1 MESLGNYLKRE
12 REFRQIALIEVSEA
26 TRISSVTLNALEADQ
41 FDQLPGEAFVR
52 GFLKAY
58 AQHVGLDIA
67 DVLLR
72 YDHLLNDDQGVSEE
86 ASEEA
91 SFPKRSWHW
100 RWRYLWIATILSAI
114 VVAAYFSSR

>member
-12 REFRQIALIEVSEA
+12 REFRQIALIEVSKA
-26 TRISSVTLNALEADQ
+26 TCISSGTLNALESDQ

-58 AQHVGLDIA
+58 ARHVGLDVA

-72 YDHLLNDDQGVSEE
+72 YEHLLNDDRDVPQENSDM
-86 ASEEA
+86 ASL
-91 SFPKRSWHW
+91 PKPSWHW
-100 RWRYLWIATILSAI
+100 RWRYLWIATILGAI
-114 VVAAYFSSR
+114 VVAAYFFV